1 MDWFP
6 DLWYTF
12 PAKWRRQPAFGEKEK
27 MNTPYEIPDLHYQF
41 GETEQHLFPTV
52 LFGKNDIVLVDCG
65 YPGSLFLLEE
75 QLCAHAIAPGALT
88 KLVLTHQDD
97 DHIGAA
103 AEWKERCP
111 DLQILASCAEAPYPS
126 GDRKDLRLQQGEALQ
141 PQLPEEQRA
150 FGEQFCERYR
160 NLNTISV
167 ALLLRDGDRFDW
179 GDGCEIIATPGHTPG
194 HISIRSLD
202 NEYMITGDAAVL
214 EGRQPAI
221 ANPEFCLDRK
231 EAQHPLE
238 RIA

>member
-1 MDWFP
+1 MKFLICTISSAKRSSISFRP
-6 DLWYTF
+6 FFLEKTISFLWTAVIPVRYF
-12 PAKWRRQPAFGEKEK
+12 CSKNSFARMRL
-27 MNTPYEIPDLHYQF
+27 TP
-41 GETEQHLFPTV
+41 
-52 LFGKNDIVLVDCG
+52 
-65 YPGSLFLLEE
+65 
-75 QLCAHAIAPGALT
+75 
-88 KLVLTHQDD
+88 DD

-141 PQLPEEQRA
+141 PQLPEEQRT
-150 FGEQFCERYR
+150 FGEQSCERYR

-167 ALLLRDGDRFDW
+167 AFLLRDGDRFDW
-179 GDGCEIIATPGHTPG
+179 GDGCEIIATPGHTPS

-221 ANPEFCLDRK
+221 ANPEFCLDQK